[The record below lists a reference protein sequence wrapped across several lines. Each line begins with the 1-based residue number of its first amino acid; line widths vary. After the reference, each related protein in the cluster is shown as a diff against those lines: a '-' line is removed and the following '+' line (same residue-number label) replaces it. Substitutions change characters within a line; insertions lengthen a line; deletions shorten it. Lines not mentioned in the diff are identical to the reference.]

1 MSALH
6 VWQSTNATMLALNLT
21 MTSSHDCVECPVGT
35 ACAVGSSHPRKCS
48 PGMFNV
54 RDECSREPFDPHSQ
68 PNHYPYPNQDRP
80 RQILC
85 SQCEAGTYQ
94 DNEGSSE
101 CKDCILGHYC
111 PKGSSTP
118 IPCSAGLY
126 GSRLN
131 LKQEDECESS
141 PPGSYSA
148 IGSSEPKL
156 CALGTFANRRG
167 SAVCDACH
175 PGTYASLPGTVNCA
189 LCEPG
194 HWYVALH

>member
-1 MSALH
+1 MLNVLWALRARWAHCTQENAARACSTYVTSAAE
-6 VWQSTNATMLALNLT
+6 SLAIPALSPSLT
-21 MTSSHDCVECPVGT
+21 LC
-35 ACAVGSSHPRKCS
+35 
-48 PGMFNV
+48 
-54 RDECSREPFDPHSQ
+54 
-68 PNHYPYPNQDRP
+68 YPNQDRP

-94 DNEGSSE
+94 DDEGSTE

-167 SAVCDACH
+167 SGACDACH

-194 HWYVALH
+194 HWYVALHT